1 MKFKTKKFIYSSIL
15 GISSLLITPN
25 RVYSNPSGYFEERKE
40 CLENPDFITP
50 SSKEFKYCIKENGI
64 IKKYDE
70 FDNLV
75 DIDIKLDELIEEKIK
90 KETKK
95 SNKIKVVRSPNKE
108 LIEYKIDDE
117 ELFKYSCEAKKERGN
132 LTCKNKSKKE
142 LIGIRPNGF
151 YLKKGLREIENKR
164 WDKSTKFFDKEI
176 EYNNNQ
182 EAYAYRAFSK
192 FKLEDYLGSI
202 KDLEDALK
210 IDKSDIFSLSLRSR
224 ANFKLK
230 NYQEVIFD
238 LNKLITLIEF
248 KSNKEITE
256 LFNRE
261 INPVANNYFYLRGLA
276 KSELGDSNGA
286 IKDFNLEIINNPL
299 NGDAYFQK
307 GLEKYWVERDEACE
321 DLIKGVSLG
330 AIDTSSEFLEDT
342 KESNSFLDE
351 LFTGSDN
358 KSLIDA
364 CKSSS
369 TKKAESI
376 KQNYESEK
384 LNIDIK
390 NLIKKYYFLIP
401 IPLLILGY
409 TIVKYRSKD

>member
-1 MKFKTKKFIYSSIL
+1 MKFKKKKIFYYVL
-15 GISSLLITPN
+15 GITSFLLIPN
-25 RVYSNPSGYFEERKE
+25 PANSNPSNYFEEKQQ
-40 CLENPDFITP
+40 CIENPDFITP
-50 SSKEFKYCIKENGI
+50 STKEYKYCVKENGI

-75 DIDIKLDELIEEKIK
+75 EIDIKLDELFEEKIK

-95 SNKIKVVRSPNKE
+95 IGNKKKIIRNPLKE

-117 ELFKYSCEAKKERGN
+117 ELFKYSCEAKKEKGE
-132 LTCKNKSKKE
+132 LTCKNKSRKE

-192 FKLEDYLGSI
+192 FKLEDYLGSV
-202 KDLEDALK
+202 KDLENALK

-248 KSNKEITE
+248 KSKKEMDKLT
-256 LFNRE
+256 NRE
-261 INPVANNYFYLRGLA
+261 INPVARNYFYLRGLA
-276 KSELGDSNGA
+276 KSELGDSDGA
-286 IKDFNLEIINNPL
+286 IKDFNLEITNNPL

-307 GLEKYWVERDEACE
+307 GLEKYWLEREEACE

-330 AIDTSSEFLEDT
+330 ARDISSDFLKDT

-351 LFTGSDN
+351 LFTSSD
-358 KSLIDA
+358 KSLIDS

-390 NLIKKYYFLIP
+390 NLIKEYYFLIP

-409 TIVKYRSKD
+409 TVVKYRSKD